1 LPDLWSNNSQ
11 VDVASSSDGLVIDLS
26 RYLNG
31 VKVDPDKKVAY
42 VGGGALWETVDK
54 TAIKHGL
61 ATVAGTVNHVC
72 CLLSSL
78 DIVMNPISIC
88 RPALEGGL
96 NPVYPHDLV
105 DIDPSYNAMQ
115 TPSRRGLRILNPLA
129 WSRDR

>member
-1 LPDLWSNNSQ
+1 M
-11 VDVASSSDGLVIDLS
+11 IDLS

-78 DIVMNPISIC
+78 GIVMNPISIC
-88 RPALEGGL
+88 RPALEGRL
-96 NPVYPHDLV
+96 NPVYPHDLF
-105 DIDPSYNAMQ
+105 DIDPSYNAM
-115 TPSRRGLRILNPLA
+115 
-129 WSRDR
+129 